1 MSADSVNS
9 EDIRDYLSSKG
20 VDEILAELTE
30 EEKTYTQLENA
41 VDVSPA
47 TLSKR
52 LKKGSA
58 IDVLEVSVTHQETL
72 EGNINKTEKYAIS
85 EEYSDIMES
94 IEEMD
99 LLKTL
104 RKKRTFEQQANE
116 MYNEFI
122 ESRFSSEG

>member
-1 MSADSVNS
+1 VSADSVNS

-85 EEYSDIMES
+85 EEYSDLMES
-94 IEEMD
+94 IEEME

>member
-85 EEYSDIMES
+85 EEYSDLMES
-94 IEEMD
+94 IEEME

>member
-1 MSADSVNS
+1 VSAASVNS

-94 IEEMD
+94 IEERE